1 MAYKTARQYGISSF
15 IGLLKFL
22 PVGQFFHKGV
32 EIDEMRKLL
41 FLPGK
46 APVPVEW
53 RPVWRFMERS
63 AEEKNVQHCWASM
76 NPGNQGKGLIDGHYL
91 DYLVEDVFTSGFRFA
106 KN

>member
-1 MAYKTARQYGISSF
+1 MAQLIIF
-15 IGLLKFL
+15 II
-22 PVGQFFHKGV
+22 GQFFCKGV

-53 RPVWRFMERS
+53 KPMWRFMERHK
-63 AEEKNVQHCWASM
+63 KNMQHCWAAM

-91 DYLVEDVFTSGFRFA
+91 DYLVEDVLSSGFDLP
-106 KN
+106 KKLSHQ

>member
-1 MAYKTARQYGISSF
+1 MIIMF
-15 IGLLKFL
+15 II
-22 PVGQFFHKGV
+22 GQFFRKGV

-46 APVPVEW
+46 APVPVKW
-53 RPVWRFMERS
+53 RPMWRFMERHK
-63 AEEKNVQHCWASM
+63 KNMQYCWASM

-91 DYLVEDVFTSGFRFA
+91 DYLVEDVLSSGFNLP